1 MSGGCPHPDVPRCPL
16 VHGSEFDPL
25 GTREAKDPLP
35 LLRAAQHYASVFYVP
50 KCDGAHDHR

>member
-1 MSGGCPHPDVPRCPL
+1 VPRCPL